1 MKGGNRKELELRIE
15 KEFQEKIPPLTEA
28 EFEQLRENIL
38 NDGEVYEPI
47 AVWNGII
54 VDGHNRWK
62 VIQEHPK
69 IPYKIREMDF
79 ADKWAAFDWMYQK
92 QLGRR
97 NLTENQ
103 KDYMIGKMYEAR
115 KNSVGAP
122 KGNANAEKQNGQN
135 VQIVSRREQ
144 QDGTAGQIGKEVGV
158 DGRTVRRDEHF
169 AKGIDRAAKVDPK
182 FKEEILS
189 GEVKATKA
197 EISEIRNLESDAEVK
212 EAIEVIRNPEKKKEA
227 VVSTKEV
234 RNQFAKIRDV
244 AKRMGQ
250 GNSANT
256 FDDVLTLLNAASDD
270 FIWKVRRTIESEKD
284 ALKKDERWPD
294 AFEGYFDSIINDI
307 EELKGEII
315 K

>member
-1 MKGGNRKELELRIE
+1 MELRIE

-62 VIQEHPK
+62 VIQEHRE

-97 NLTENQ
+97 NLSDEQ
-103 KDYMIGKMYEAR
+103 KTYLLGKLYEAR
-115 KNSVGAP
+115 KHTRGGDR
-122 KGNANAEKQNGQN
+122 GNQYTKEASRQNDDMAN
-135 VQIVSRREQ
+135 
-144 QDGTAGQIGKEVGV
+144 
-158 DGRTVRRDEHF
+158 GRTVKIIAKEQGVGAKTVERAEHF
-169 AKGIDRAAKVDPK
+169 AKGIDRAAEVDPK
-182 FKEEILS
+182 FKQEILS
-189 GEVKATKA
+189 GEVKAHKA
-197 EISEIRNLESDAEVK
+197 ELAEIRKLESDAEVK

>member
-62 VIQEHPK
+62 VIQEHRE

-97 NLTENQ
+97 NLSDEQ
-103 KDYMIGKMYEAR
+103 KTYLLGKLYEAR
-115 KNSVGAP
+115 KNSINRNEKGQFSPSRQNDDTVKGPGKTVKIIAREQGVGA
-122 KGNANAEKQNGQN
+122 K
-135 VQIVSRREQ
+135 
-144 QDGTAGQIGKEVGV
+144 
-158 DGRTVRRDEHF
+158 TVERAEHF
-169 AKGIDRAAKVDPK
+169 AKGIDRAAEVDPK
-182 FKEEILS
+182 FKQEILS
-189 GEVKATKA
+189 GEVKAHKA
-197 EISEIRNLESDAEVK
+197 ELAEIRKLESDEEVK

>member
-62 VIQEHPK
+62 VIQEHRE

-97 NLTENQ
+97 NLSDEQ
-103 KDYMIGKMYEAR
+103 KTYLLGKLYEAR
-115 KNSVGAP
+115 KHTRGGTGA
-122 KGNANAEKQNGQN
+122 NQFNKQSRQN
-135 VQIVSRREQ
+135 
-144 QDGTAGQIGKEVGV
+144 DDTAS
-158 DGRTVRRDEHF
+158 GRTVKNIAKEQGVGAKTVERAEHF
-169 AKGIDRAAKVDPK
+169 AKGIDRAAEVDPK
-182 FKEEILS
+182 FKQEILS
-189 GEVKATKA
+189 GEVKAHKA
-197 EISEIRNLESDAEVK
+197 ELAEIRKLGSDAEVK

-256 FDDVLTLLNAASDD
+256 FDDVLTLLNSASDD

>member
-1 MKGGNRKELELRIE
+1 MELKIE
-15 KEFQEKIPPLTEA
+15 REFQEKIPPLTEA

-62 VIQEHPK
+62 VIKEHPE

-97 NLTENQ
+97 NLSDEQ
-103 KDYMIGKMYEAR
+103 KTYLLGKLYEAR
-115 KNSVGAP
+115 KNCHGGDRKSSRQNDDLVKGPGKTVKIIAKEQGVGA
-122 KGNANAEKQNGQN
+122 K
-135 VQIVSRREQ
+135 
-144 QDGTAGQIGKEVGV
+144 
-158 DGRTVRRDEHF
+158 TVERAEHF
-169 AKGIDRAAKVDPK
+169 AKGIDRAAEVDPK
-182 FKEEILS
+182 FKQEILS
-189 GEVKATKA
+189 GEVKAHKA
-197 EISEIRNLESDAEVK
+197 ELAEIRKLESDADVK

-227 VVSTKEV
+227 GVSTKEV
-234 RNQFAKIRDV
+234 RDRFAKIRDV
-244 AKRMGQ
+244 ARRMGQ
-250 GNSANT
+250 GHAANT

-270 FIWKVRRTIESEKD
+270 FIWKLRRTIEGEKD
-284 ALKKDERWPD
+284 ALKKDDRWPD
-294 AFEGYFDSIINDI
+294 ALEGYFDSIIHDI

>member
-1 MKGGNRKELELRIE
+1 MELRIE

>member
-1 MKGGNRKELELRIE
+1 MELKVER
-15 KEFQEKIPPLTEA
+15 EFQEKIPPLTEA

-62 VIQEHPK
+62 VIKEHPE

-97 NLTENQ
+97 NLSDEQ
-103 KDYMIGKMYEAR
+103 KTYLIGKLYESR
-115 KNSVGAP
+115 KKTSGGQT
-122 KGNANAEKQNGQN
+122 GNDNATKRDAQNGQL
-135 VQIVSRREQ
+135 VS
-144 QDGTAGQIGKEVGV
+144 TADKEKHGVSGEIALELNIG
-158 DGRTVRRDEHF
+158 RNTVRRAEHF
-169 AKGIDRAAKVDPK
+169 SRGIDRAAEIDPK

-189 GEVKATKA
+189 GEVKATKS
-197 EISEIRNLESDAEVK
+197 EVSEIRNLESDEEVK

-227 VVSTKEV
+227 GVSTKEV
-234 RNQFAKIRDV
+234 RDRFAKIRDV
-244 AKRMGQ
+244 ARRMGQ
-250 GNSANT
+250 GHAANT

-270 FIWKVRRTIESEKD
+270 FIWKLRRTIEGEKD
-284 ALKKDERWPD
+284 ALKKDDRWPD
-294 AFEGYFDSIINDI
+294 ALEDYFDSIIHDI

>member
-38 NDGEVYEPI
+38 NDGEVYEPLV
-47 AVWNGII
+47 VWDGVI

-62 VIQEHPK
+62 IILEHPE
-69 IPYKIREMDF
+69 IPYRVKEMQF

-115 KNSVGAP
+115 KNTSAF
-122 KGNANAEKQNGQN
+122 KGNQYTGQSGDGQN
-135 VQIVSRREQ
+135 VHNQTRREQ

-158 DGRTVRRDEHF
+158 DGRTVRRNEHF

-197 EISEIRNLESDAEVK
+197 DISEIRNLESDAEVK

-250 GNSANT
+250 GSSANT

-294 AFEGYFDSIINDI
+294 AVEGYFDSIINDI